1 MSQIKSELEII
12 IKTALTTAHIQ
23 ESLAEQLFGAI
34 WNFVEV
40 LRADPLVGAQVVFS
54 VRDALAYADYL
65 KAFLGNGLSPA
76 IALEHSCRA
85 VHLDSLGC
93 SGYDLEND
101 TVKSVQ
107 DKIGAE
113 LIKISMKLEGPHIL
127 TNDASELLTLR
138 TGSMTISETFSYRTG
153 SISPVTSGFCWS
165 SPSTSKT
172 LVKLGRAMMLNRPV
186 ILEGSPGV
194 GKTSIVASLAAESG
208 FPVTRINLSE
218 QTDVSDLFG
227 ADLPVDGGMGGEFE
241 WKDGPLLLALR
252 TELIS

>member
-1 MSQIKSELEII
+1 M
-12 IKTALTTAHIQ
+12 TTAKIQ
-23 ESLAEQLFGAI
+23 ENLANELFDAI
-34 WNFVEV
+34 WRFVEV
-40 LRADPLVGAQVVFS
+40 LRADPLVGSQVVFS

-65 KAFLGNGLSPA
+65 KAFLGKGLSPA
-76 IALEHSCRA
+76 SALEHSCRA

-93 SGYDLEND
+93 SGYDLENEI
-101 TVKSVQ
+101 VKSVQ
-107 DKIGAE
+107 DKIGRE
-113 LIKISMKLEGPHIL
+113 LMKISSSLDGGRESNKD
-127 TNDASELLTLR
+127 NAQLLTLNQNI
-138 TGSMTISETFSYRTG
+138 MTISETFSYQIG
-153 SISPVTSGFCWS
+153 SISPVTSGFCWT

-194 GKTSIVASLAAESG
+194 GKTSIVAALAAESG

-227 ADLPVDGGMGGEFE
+227 ADLPVDGGKGGEFE

-252 TELIS
+252 KVIFTDKPYL